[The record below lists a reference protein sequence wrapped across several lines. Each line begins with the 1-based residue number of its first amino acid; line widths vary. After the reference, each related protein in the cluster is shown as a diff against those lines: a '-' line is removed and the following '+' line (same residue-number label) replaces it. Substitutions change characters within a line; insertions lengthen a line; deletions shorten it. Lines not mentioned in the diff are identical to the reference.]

1 MMLPFVSGIYA
12 IRNLVTG
19 KIYVGSAVVMG
30 KRVYEHRRLLM
41 LGTHGNRLLQR
52 AWTKYGSDAFQFE
65 VLETVPNA
73 KQLVAREQHYLDA
86 LQAADRKHGYNIA
99 PRAGNT
105 LGVTCSTATRL
116 KIGAANRGKVRNAAV
131 RERHRQ
137 IAQLPEIKERRSRW
151 TRSIDARSA
160 ISRTKGGTG
169 RVLSPDDCRIAVSL
183 YETGEWSMKKLAAR
197 FGVSYT
203 AMNAVLRGAGPKFGD
218 VLLPLPGAQA
228 GSEPEQV
235 SRKIANTLRRLDDQ
249 QVADIRSAYAVG
261 IMDQYALAQRYGVS
275 QATISRV
282 VRGVLLA
289 YRMDTVAYSDPV

>member
-1 MMLPFVSGIYA
+1 M
-12 IRNLVTG
+12 
-19 KIYVGSAVVMG
+19 
-30 KRVYEHRRLLM
+30 
-41 LGTHGNRLLQR
+41 
-52 AWTKYGSDAFQFE
+52 KYGSDAFQFE
-65 VLETVPNA
+65 VLEVVANA
-73 KQLVAREQHYLDA
+73 EQLIAREQHYLDA
-86 LQAADRKHGYNIA
+86 LRAADRQYGYNIA

-105 LGVTCSTATRL
+105 LGVTCSAATRL
-116 KIGAANRGKVRNAAV
+116 KIGTANRGKVRSAVV

-137 IAQLPEIKERRSRW
+137 IAQLPEMKERRSRW
-151 TRSIDARSA
+151 TRSINVRSA
-160 ISRTKGGTG
+160 ISQTKGGTG

-218 VLLPLPGAQA
+218 VRLPLPGAQA

-235 SRKIANTLRRLDDQ
+235 SRKIANTLRRLNDQ
-249 QVADIRSAYAVG
+249 QVADIRRTYADIRRTYTAG
-261 IMDQYALAQRYGVS
+261 IMDQYALAQRYDVS

-289 YRMDTVAYSDPV
+289 YRMDTAACSEPI